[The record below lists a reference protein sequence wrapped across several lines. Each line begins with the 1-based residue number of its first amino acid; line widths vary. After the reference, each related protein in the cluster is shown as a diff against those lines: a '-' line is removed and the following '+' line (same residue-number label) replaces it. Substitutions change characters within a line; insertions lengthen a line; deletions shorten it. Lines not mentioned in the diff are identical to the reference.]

1 MNFAHRAVAS
11 ALSAA
16 ALSLTLGALPAN
28 AAEAD
33 NATTTGT
40 GTATEAP
47 PSRKGYWPLES
58 ASGGL
63 SPNTQAG
70 AQPLALHGDSS
81 IRWSDGLW
89 DTPAL
94 VGGGELRLDGVGD
107 WAQTAT
113 APVSG
118 DGSFTIAAR
127 ALLNTA
133 DGRTQTVLSLPGAG
147 ADRIAV
153 RYQPANGRWEAVVA
167 TEDRPDAPRVVVSD
181 DQRLPSTDPNGSGD
195 HLAVVFDAPTGEL
208 RLHVNGQRAATST
221 AADTTSWQATG
232 GLQVGR
238 SAVAAGGEHFAG
250 AVDEV
255 RAYSGAL
262 SATAIQQLSALTA
275 LPEL

>member
-1 MNFAHRAVAS
+1 MNFTHRAVA
-11 ALSAA
+11 ATLSAT
-16 ALSLTLGALPAN
+16 ALTLTLGALPAN
-28 AAEAD
+28 AAEAGT
-33 NATTTGT
+33 ATTGT
-40 GTATEAP
+40 TTVEAP

-63 SPNTQAG
+63 SPNAQAG
-70 AQPLALHGDSS
+70 AQPLALHGNPW
-81 IRWSDGLW
+81 IYWSDGLW

-94 VGGGELRLDGVGD
+94 VGGGELRLDGDGD

-127 ALLNTA
+127 ARLNAA

-167 TEDRPDAPRVVVSD
+167 TEDRADAPRVVVSD
-181 DQRLPSTDPNGSGD
+181 DQRLPSTDPSGSGD
-195 HLAVVFDAPTGEL
+195 HLAVVFDASAGEL
-208 RLHVNGQRAATST
+208 RLYVNGQRAAIGT

-238 SAVAAGGEHFAG
+238 SATGGEHFAG

-255 RAYSGAL
+255 RAYSGAVG
-262 SATAIQQLSALTA
+262 STTIQQLSALTA